1 MGATDKFM
9 KTFKRISLYC
19 VVISSLFAAVPAM
32 AREFGASYGRE
43 FKENNDVEQYEL
55 FYREPLPF
63 QREFDSGF
71 RISSDVEIAAAL
83 IREADSDNDEGGR
96 FSIMPQLI
104 LSPQPHINLVLGI
117 GAGFMVGNTNFAD
130 QDLGG
135 ELLLN
140 AKVGLQFLLGQHWSL
155 GYFYYHQ
162 SNAGIYDEN
171 QGLNMNNVLLSYSF

>member
-1 MGATDKFM
+1 M
-9 KTFKRISLYC
+9 KTIKRIFFHCLI
-19 VVISSLFAAVPAM
+19 ISSAFAAVPAM
-32 AREFGASYGRE
+32 AREFGVGYGRE
-43 FKENNDVEQYEL
+43 FKDDNDVEQYEL

-83 IREADSDNDEGGR
+83 VRESDNDNDEGGR

-104 LSPQPHINLVLGI
+104 LSPHRHINLLLGM
-117 GAGFMVGNTNFAD
+117 GAGFMVGDTKYGD

-135 ELLLN
+135 EFLLN
-140 AKVGLQFLLGQHWSL
+140 AKVGIQFLLGQHWSL

-162 SNAGIYDEN
+162 SNAGVYDEN